1 MQMSKQYFLK
11 QSNVYEL
18 YGLDF
23 MLDENLHL
31 WYIETNSSPL
41 LSGVKPELIQK
52 MLVDLLEI
60 QFSLYRGRMKRV
72 IALINRM
79 EEEIKN
85 DGIVDQEKWR
95 QEYQQ
100 AVKNRIDSELEISED
115 NGFVL
120 IFDETRPQ
128 DQVYLNNLPSECYN
142 ILEQKIKMLY

>member
-1 MQMSKQYFLK
+1 MSKQYFLK